1 MSTKYSPKIVTDGL
15 VMYIDAGNIKSFRG
29 EPTTNVVPNPLD
41 LFAWCINGAT
51 FATLSRDTSSL
62 ASPAGGIPMRMTTT
76 GSDPYTSTYNGSS
89 FNLSAASQGQV
100 WTMSVWAKANRSLTC
115 ELFLFEANSSGVYIN
130 LSTVGINVTTEWQ
143 RFTLS
148 RTNSEATVAYVQV
161 RLDGPNTYSAG
172 DIVWWDGLQV
182 EQKAYAT
189 TFVSGSR
196 GTTVETGGGL
206 YDLTKGGNNGT
217 LTNGPLFDSDGGGS
231 ISFDGTNDYSN
242 SGTTP
247 TSLQGNPNITVIGF
261 FKRTSSFSTKGFWGI
276 GGSNAG
282 GVGQGICNW
291 NYNNT
296 NEITIDSWSQSTFTT
311 GQTYPLNTWIGVCWR
326 KVLGPMTRAN
336 CTVSIFDGKNIT
348 NYTGNGL
355 TVLRGE
361 ATIDL
366 VINST
371 GGLTIGSISV
381 DTGYC
386 VPVKVGNISI
396 YNKVLSDIEVLQN
409 FNATKGR
416 FGIK

>member
-1 MSTKYSPKIVTDGL
+1 MSYNNGPKIVTNGL
-15 VMYIDAGNIKSFRG
+15 LMYLDAANIKSFRG
-29 EPTTNVVPNPLD
+29 EPTINIVQP
-41 LFAWCINGAT
+41 AWSSWGIDGSGQGSIGSRTIYSDYYCRIVDSAANTRQSIMAYNASPSTTYTFSVKYRKIAGAPTLRFQIQPYAGAT
-51 FATLSRDTSSL
+51 AQSSVFPTTAQIGIIDTDGWQTATHSVTGN
-62 ASPAGGIPMRMTTT
+62 ASTDRFLWFMQDGDDYTT
-76 GSDPYTSTYNGSS
+76 YTHT
-89 FNLSAASQGQV
+89 F
-100 WTMSVWAKANRSLTC
+100 
-115 ELFLFEANSSGVYIN
+115 ELKEA
-130 LSTVGINVTTEWQ
+130 
-143 RFTLS
+143 
-148 RTNSEATVAYVQV
+148 
-161 RLDGPNTYSAG
+161 
-172 DIVWWDGLQV
+172 QV
-182 EQKAYAT
+182 EAKTYYT
-189 TFVSGSR
+189 PFVSGSR
-196 GTTVETGGGL
+196 GTSVATGGGL
-206 YDLTKGGNNGT
+206 YDLTNSNNNGT

-247 TSLQGNPNITVIGF
+247 TSLQGDPNITVIGF

-291 NYNNT
+291 NANNT
-296 NEITIDSWSQSTFTT
+296 NEIAIDTWSQSTFTT

-326 KVLGPMTRAN
+326 KVSGPMTRAN

-348 NYTGNGL
+348 NYTGASL
-355 TVLRGE
+355 TVLRSE
-361 ATIDL
+361 ATINL
-366 VINST
+366 AINST

-396 YNKVLSDIEVLQN
+396 YNKVLSDIEVLRC